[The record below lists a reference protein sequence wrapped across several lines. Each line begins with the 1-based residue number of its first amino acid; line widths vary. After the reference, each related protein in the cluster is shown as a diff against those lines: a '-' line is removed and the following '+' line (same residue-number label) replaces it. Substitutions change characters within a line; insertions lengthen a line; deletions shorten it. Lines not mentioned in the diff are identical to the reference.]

1 VNINKRKYGQL
12 PLPTLAAPKI
22 KMPQP
27 IVPTHVW
34 EQVRDTAV
42 VCGSIK
48 RAAEQHS
55 VSYVAARQ
63 RARREQ
69 WPVARRLNKAIEL
82 AKTAARKS
90 TEAEQ
95 GRVTSVTST
104 SDALV
109 NILAEDEHQTKLSL
123 SRSARQLA
131 AQGETAS
138 LDKANRVHDV
148 AKTAALVHRWNDR
161 GDPGI
166 LNVAILTGEIPVFGT
181 SKSNYGLGIPN

>member
-1 VNINKRKYGQL
+1 
-12 PLPTLAAPKI
+12 
-22 KMPQP
+22 MPQP
-27 IVPTHVW
+27 IVPIHQW

-42 VCGSIK
+42 ACGSIK

-69 WPVARRLNKAIEL
+69 WPVGRRLNTAIEL

-95 GRVTSVTST
+95 GRVTPVTSA

-109 NILAEDEHQTKLSL
+109 NILAEDERETKLSI

-138 LDKANRVHDV
+138 LDEARRVHDV
-148 AKTAALVHRWNDR
+148 AKTAALVHRWDAQQHPN
-161 GDPGI
+161 I
-166 LNVAILTGEIPVFGT
+166 LNVAILANQIEVPRVDD
-181 SKSNYGLGIPN
+181 NN